1 MPQAVRAIVYVRH
14 ELSGRDVRPTV
25 LIHVAYNV
33 GYPDWMA
40 SELNHL
46 VLCLRLH
53 VLCIAMSIFK
63 WSPSPA
69 QLSHKAADI
78 RICCMYTAGF
88 IFRSSISKLPF
99 IHTSSTSLVLHVNHH
114 LHLVHSMRAKWE
126 MAYRRKKTVCKEV
139 TILEGSTWNYMAN
152 YVPVGWCPY
161 SQKKKMHIFTKE
173 EK

>member
-1 MPQAVRAIVYVRH
+1 
-14 ELSGRDVRPTV
+14 
-25 LIHVAYNV
+25 
-33 GYPDWMA
+33 MA

-69 QLSHKAADI
+69 QLSHTAADI
-78 RICCMYTAGF
+78 HICCMYTAGF

-99 IHTSSTSLVLHVNHH
+99 IQTSATSLVLHVNHH

-126 MAYRRKKTVCKEV
+126 MAYRRKKTVYKEV
-139 TILEGSTWNYMAN
+139 TILEGSTWNHMAN
-152 YVPVGWCPY
+152 YVPVGWCSRYIHKRRKVKSLSDY
-161 SQKKKMHIFTKE
+161 SGEQLLTDVSKSHIFLKY
-173 EK
+173 